1 MSEWSDRLRASLV
14 WRVLE
19 ELGPALD
26 SAERREDLDATS
38 LEALARIRT
47 ALSFIGRRLATA
59 DPTLVQIAPIDA
71 AGNHIQS
78 AVSEVQQF
86 TANGSHGHLTNA
98 NVQID
103 SALGYLAQVNVPLV
117 PVDLQAL
124 REAADRYRDALEANT
139 KRSAASVARLAADSD
154 ALTARLSELTN
165 EMSAERQRLSSLTSD
180 FQAQFSSAQDTRS
193 SEYTAAQAAR
203 QDKFAEWSA
212 SATEALTRQDVAST
226 RDRERLAAEHETAL
240 QQLRTDYEDQASQ
253 ILAAMKKQESDVEKL
268 VGVIGNL
275 GVTSGYLNTAKEART
290 TVRVWQSIAVVA
302 MAVLIAV
309 AYFTFLP
316 VVQGNFSWESFAGR
330 VFFTLTIGVLAAYA
344 ASQADK
350 YHSIERRS
358 RAAALELEA
367 LGPFLAPLPLEKQ
380 QEFRLTIGDRTFGHA
395 ESADL
400 ATKSPATTI
409 DLLMKSKDFRSFITD
424 LVKAARSG

>member
-1 MSEWSDRLRASLV
+1 MSEWSDRLKASPV
-14 WRVLE
+14 WRALE

-26 SAERREDLDATS
+26 SAEKREDLEALS
-38 LEALARIRT
+38 LEALARIRS

-59 DPTLVQIAPIDA
+59 DAALVQIGPIDA
-71 AGNHIQS
+71 AGNHVQS
-78 AVSEVQQF
+78 AAVEVQQF
-86 TANGSHGHLTNA
+86 TANGSYGHLANA
-98 NVQID
+98 NGQID
-103 SALGYLAQVNVPLV
+103 SALGYLAQINIPLV

-124 REAADRYRDALEANT
+124 RDAADRYRDALETNA
-139 KRSAASVARLAADSD
+139 KRSAASVARLVKDSD
-154 ALTARLSELTN
+154 ALAARLAELTN

-180 FQAQFSSAQDTRS
+180 FQAQFSSAQDARS
-193 SEYTAAQAAR
+193 NEYNAAQAAR

-212 SATEALTRQDVAST
+212 SATEALSRQDVAST
-226 RDRERLAAEHETAL
+226 RDRERLATEHATAL
-240 QQLRTDYEDQASQ
+240 QQLRTDYEDQARQVLS
-253 ILAAMKKQESDVEKL
+253 AMRKQQSDVEKL

-275 GVTSGYLNTAKEART
+275 GVTSGYLNTAKEARA
-290 TVRVWQSIAVVA
+290 TVRVWQGIAVAA
-302 MAVLIAV
+302 MAGLIAV

-316 VVQGNFSWESFAGR
+316 VVQGNFTWESFAGR
-330 VFFTLTIGVLAAYA
+330 VFFTLTVGVLAAYA

-367 LGPFLAPLPLEKQ
+367 IGPFLAPLPLEKQ

-395 ESADL
+395 ESAEL
-400 ATKSPATTI
+400 STKSPATTI
-409 DLLMKSKDFRSFITD
+409 DLLTKSKEFRSFITD